1 MTNDERRLR
10 RKGLVAAAIGVLA
23 SVVLLSLLYMVGTH
37 QCLDKT
43 LGFGQ
48 ETMVFLENACEKY
61 DRYEQGRKTEA
72 THNLDAALESF
83 ATFLPPDRFE
93 VNNDLVEEYVHTES
107 LSGMLVMDAD
117 GHMVAHYDIDGRDP
131 LMLWRE
137 ELACSS
143 IASMYRGS
151 KVSYSTVVERRGV
164 DFAVSAVP
172 YGDGVALGY
181 RSLAAEPAD
190 DYSYTIADV
199 LVNNTFHQSPTVLV
213 MRDAQIVS
221 SNDSTVDITLARFLA
236 DSGIDWK
243 DEGVTRIEYR
253 GTTLYAVRAAYKD
266 YRLFALYPKSE
277 VMSDRISFVAVG
289 VLVCLAFWVVVLLA
303 RNIADHR
310 NLVEKDKQLG
320 IINAISA
327 IYDSTFLLHLDTLE
341 IEGINMSPAIAKIF
355 AEHNEAYDFM
365 DTVCRDIV
373 SPESREAVVGLV
385 DISTLRER
393 MEGVPYLAAE
403 VRDCRGAWYSLQ
415 VVPQHRD
422 EQGRLES
429 VVVATHN
436 ISMVKHAEE
445 LSYQDKLTGLRN
457 RNYLES
463 RGDSLVNE
471 DLPVSVIMVDCNYLK
486 RTNDVYGHEMG
497 DELLRRTASV
507 LRRVAGADYLPMRV
521 GGDEFLLVCPHTDN
535 ESALGLEQDLR
546 LGLAAVSDEALTV
559 SASIGVATVETA
571 GNTLADVYRVADHN
585 MYREK
590 RMVHVQGADC

>member
-1 MTNDERRLR
+1 MTNDERRFR
-10 RKGLVAAAIGVLA
+10 RKSLAAVAIGIVA
-23 SVVLLSLLYMVGTH
+23 SVALLSLLYMVGTH
-37 QCLDKT
+37 RCLDKT

-48 ETMVFLENACEKY
+48 ETMVFLKNACEKY

-93 VNNDLVEEYVHTES
+93 VNDDLVEEYVHTES

-151 KVSYSTVVERRGV
+151 KVSYSTAVERRGV

-221 SNDSTVDITLARFLA
+221 SNDSTVDITLARLLA

-289 VLVCLAFWVVVLLA
+289 VLVCLAFWVVLLLA

-355 AEHNEAYDFM
+355 AEHSEAYDFM

-403 VRDCRGAWYSLQ
+403 VRDYRGTWYSLQ

-471 DLPVSVIMVDCNYLK
+471 GLPVSVIMLDCNYLK
-486 RTNDVYGHEMG
+486 RTNDIHGHEMG

-507 LRRVAGADYLPMRV
+507 LLRVAATDCLPMRV
-521 GGDEFLLVCPHTDN
+521 GGDEFLLVCPHTDG

-546 LGLAAVSDEALTV
+546 IGLAAVSDEALTV

-571 GNTLADVYRVADHN
+571 GNTMADVYRVADHN

-590 RMVHVQGADC
+590 RMVHAQGADC